1 MPSSALILVLAL
13 LAQDAMAR
21 QTVSSLKPLLV
32 EALKNGSA
40 EGILASPDAKAF
52 TRTFGSTAPIL
63 IDVVRIGSHQEA
75 GCGRLRVTT
84 SQAGVVE
91 RDKKGQVLPAKDQRM
106 VYRVNYCDSGRFPI
120 GEEGR

>member
-1 MPSSALILVLAL
+1 MSSHTLIMILAL
-13 LAQDAMAR
+13 FAQDAMAR
-21 QTVSSLKPLLV
+21 QTVTSLKPLLV
-32 EALKNGSA
+32 EALKKGSA
-40 EGILASPDAKAF
+40 EGTLSSPDAKAF

-91 RDKKGQVLPAKDQRM
+91 RDKKGQVLPAKDQRL
-106 VYRVNYCDSGRFPI
+106 VYQINYCEHGRFPI
-120 GEEGR
+120 AEEGR

>member
-1 MPSSALILVLAL
+1 MSSHTLILVLAL

-32 EALKNGSA
+32 EALKKGSA
-40 EGILASPDAKAF
+40 EGMLANPDAKAF

-63 IDVVRIGSHQEA
+63 IDVVRVGSHQEA

-91 RDKKGQVLPAKDQRM
+91 RDKKGQVLPAKDQRL
-106 VYRVNYCDSGRFPI
+106 VYQINYCVRGRFPI